1 MQGAAQLNTLDPNA
15 MADLKRL
22 AKDNDPKAIEAAAK
36 QFESLFLAMVLK
48 SMRAAMPTTGL
59 MDNDQS
65 RMYQSLLDQQLAA
78 NMAASGG
85 AGLAKALIAQLGG
98 NPMQAPSR
106 DEISAG
112 FDIASVPRRPAN
124 AAAAPLPPVDLAAR
138 RAGVSASVSA
148 NVSAPTTIES
158 TPPEISSDAAAFVR
172 KVMPHAQAASRETG
186 IPAHFM
192 VAQAALETGWGK
204 YQLRDAS
211 GQPSHNLFNIKAGSS
226 WEGKTVSVGT
236 TEYVNGRPV
245 TEQARFRAYGSYA
258 ESFRDYA
265 RLIGN
270 SPRYADVVGQQD
282 AAAFAR
288 ELQAA
293 GYATDP
299 RYAEKLTRII
309 TGPTLRGALPG

>member
-1 MQGAAQLNTLDPNA
+1 MQGIGQMNTLDPNA

-22 AKDNDPKAIEAAAK
+22 AKDNDPKAIAAAAR

-48 SMRAAMPTTGL
+48 SMRDAVPTTGL
-59 MDNDQS
+59 MDNEQTK
-65 RMYQSLLDQQLAA
+65 MYQSLLDQQLAA

-85 AGLAKALIAQLGG
+85 AGLAKALIAQMGG

-106 DEISAG
+106 EEISAG

-138 RAGVSASVSA
+138 RAGLPAAGAASTA
-148 NVSAPTTIES
+148 TPGIEA
-158 TPPEISSDAAAFVR
+158 TPPEISADAAAFVR
-172 KVMPHAQAASRETG
+172 QVMPHAQAASRATG

-211 GQPSHNLFNIKAGSS
+211 GNPSHNLFNIKAGNS
-226 WEGKTVSVGT
+226 WQGKTVTVDT
-236 TEYVNGRPV
+236 TEYVNGRPT
-245 TEQARFRAYGSYA
+245 TESARFRAYGSYA

-265 RLIGN
+265 RLIGS
-270 SPRYADVVGQQD
+270 SPRYAEVVGQQD
-282 AAAFAR
+282 PAAFAR

>member
-1 MQGAAQLNTLDPNA
+1 MQGAAQINTLDPNA
-15 MADLKRL
+15 LADLKRL
-22 AKDNDPKAIEAAAK
+22 SKDNDPKAIEAAAK
-36 QFESLFLAMVLK
+36 QFEALFLSMVLK
-48 SMRAAMPTTGL
+48 SMRQAMPAGGL

-65 RMYQSLLDQQLAA
+65 KLYQSLLDQQLAS

-138 RAGVSASVSA
+138 RAAGLPASVSA
-148 NVSAPTTIES
+148 PANIEA

-204 YQLRDAS
+204 YQLRDAN
-211 GQPSHNLFNIKAGSS
+211 GLPSHNLFNIKAGSS
-226 WEGKTVSVGT
+226 WQGKTVTVDT
-236 TEYVNGRPV
+236 TEYVNGHPT
-245 TEQARFRAYGSYA
+245 TESAKFRAYGSYA

-299 RYAEKLTRII
+299 RYADKLTRII
-309 TGPTLRGALPG
+309 NGPTLRGALPG

>member
-22 AKDNDPKAIEAAAK
+22 AKDNDPKAIEAAAR

-65 RMYQSLLDQQLAA
+65 RMYQSMLDQQLAA

-124 AAAAPLPPVDLAAR
+124 AAAAPLSPVDLAAR
-138 RAGVSASVSA
+138 RAALSAGV
-148 NVSAPTTIES
+148 NAPTTIAP

-172 KVMPHAQAASRETG
+172 KVMPYAQAASRETG

-226 WEGKTVSVGT
+226 WQGKAVSVGT
-236 TEYVNGRPV
+236 TEYVDGRPV

-299 RYAEKLTRII
+299 RYAEKLTQII
-309 TGPTLRGALPG
+309 NGPTLRAALPG